1 MIAEKKTIFNW
12 SRTKKVNVEIVQPL
26 NYDELKNFINL
37 NQKKKTISIM
47 GGGCSYGDCYLNR
60 EGIIIDMKKF
70 DKIIEINFNQE
81 FAVVQAGVLI
91 EDLLNKILK
100 EGYYLS
106 SVPGANNATIG
117 GCINSNVHGKDSFK
131 QGVFSNNV
139 VSLKVI
145 DSSGKIY
152 DLDKSNE
159 NFFHALG
166 TYGLNYLILEIKLKL
181 KKTDTSLLNVVTRK
195 FKNYDE
201 MLSLF
206 HTFENENY
214 DMIGSWV
221 DHFDIKGRG
230 IFKAAKW
237 LKNNQ
242 LNDFKKINL
251 KVSNT
256 KKLYIYIFYPLIK
269 FFLVNR
275 IFIKLCNKLL
285 FLISKDNV
293 KNIDFSDFYFPQQKL
308 LPEEYKL
315 FKKGKINIQIL
326 IPTENILQNL
336 NLIANT
342 CSKYKLE
349 SWWLGIKKHKK
360 NNYMFN
366 FAIDGF
372 DITLQWSK
380 KFIEK
385 DNFSNFYDEL
395 MQIIIDNKCIIYLT
409 QDVLLDKKNFYNMY
423 KNQKIFIENKKK
435 IDPNFVFRNELFNR
449 LF

>member
-293 KNIDFSDFYFPQQKL
+293 KNIDFSDF
-308 LPEEYKL
+308 
-315 FKKGKINIQIL
+315 
-326 IPTENILQNL
+326 
-336 NLIANT
+336 
-342 CSKYKLE
+342 
-349 SWWLGIKKHKK
+349 
-360 NNYMFN
+360 
-366 FAIDGF
+366 
-372 DITLQWSK
+372 
-380 KFIEK
+380 
-385 DNFSNFYDEL
+385 
-395 MQIIIDNKCIIYLT
+395 
-409 QDVLLDKKNFYNMY
+409 
-423 KNQKIFIENKKK
+423 
-435 IDPNFVFRNELFNR
+435 
-449 LF
+449 